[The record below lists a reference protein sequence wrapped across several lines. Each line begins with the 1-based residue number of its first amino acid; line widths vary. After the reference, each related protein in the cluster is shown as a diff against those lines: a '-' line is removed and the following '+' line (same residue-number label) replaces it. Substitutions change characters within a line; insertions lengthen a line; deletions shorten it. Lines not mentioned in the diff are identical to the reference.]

1 MGVLRTMV
9 KYKVIYEYT
18 LFHFIMRFVN
28 ADDINFYIIKI
39 KILCITL
46 SAYYCEKKAQI
57 SFMTFRIQFPELLY
71 YDFSVCHVE
80 AKG

>member
-1 MGVLRTMV
+1 MRVLRTMV

-39 KILCITL
+39 KILYIT
-46 SAYYCEKKAQI
+46 I
-57 SFMTFRIQFPELLY
+57 SVYHYIL
-71 YDFSVCHVE
+71 
-80 AKG
+80 